1 MATVNNT
8 NNTNNLT
15 NNNGRTSF
23 FGSAKNALKNKFS
36 SSIDRSGINIDLASA
51 LFAFSPIIVPASILL
66 FSAYSMS
73 MSKGLLYLFFLIVFS
88 GFRVLLYWLLQG
100 DGKSVAPDLPAI
112 CSAGSFL
119 PYDKSTYSIYILTF
133 SMAYLLMP
141 MLMADNVNYLIILF
155 FTVYIAYILLFNTL
169 KSCYTSLVDTL
180 VNLVGGYGLGSLIAF
195 LIYISPMKNFLFLN
209 ELASTREICS
219 QPKQQTFRCSLFRN
233 GELVSSSLTNK

>member
-1 MATVNNT
+1 MA
-8 NNTNNLT
+8 TNNLSS
-15 NNNGRTSF
+15 NNGNGISNSNSRTGM
-23 FGSAKNALKNKFS
+23 FGSAFKSMKNKFS
-36 SSIDRSGINIDLASA
+36 SNLDRSGINIDLSSA

-88 GFRVLLYWLLQG
+88 GLRVLLYWLLQ
-100 DGKSVAPDLPAI
+100 DEKSVNPDLPSI
-112 CSAGSFL
+112 CTAGSFL
-119 PYDKSTYSIYILTF
+119 PYDKATYSIYILTF

-155 FTVYIAYILLFNTL
+155 FTIYIAYVLLFNTL
-169 KSCYTSLVDTL
+169 KSCYTSLVDTI

-195 LIYISPMKNFLFLN
+195 LIYISPMKNFLFVN
-209 ELASTREICS
+209 ELASTREVCS

-233 GELVSSSLTNK
+233 GELVSSSLTK